1 MPKDGLVEIVMDTCV
16 SPSTVAVETP
26 VAAKPSLWSRFKG
39 WLNSNGLYMVLGGP
53 ISMLVGMALT
63 FVPVAAVAVV
73 GAVLYVGG
81 WFAGMLG
88 FTGVLVGL
96 LN

>member
-1 MPKDGLVEIVMDTCV
+1 MDTCV
-16 SPSTVAVETP
+16 SPSTAVETP
-26 VAAKPSLWSRFKG
+26 AVAKPSLWSRFKG
-39 WLNSNGLYMVLGGP
+39 WLGRNGLDMLLGGT
-53 ISMLVGMALT
+53 IAMLVGMALT

-73 GAVLYVGG
+73 GAALYMVG

>member
-1 MPKDGLVEIVMDTCV
+1 MDTCV
-16 SPSTVAVETP
+16 SSVAAVETP
-26 VAAKPSLWSRFKG
+26 VAKPSLWNRFKG
-39 WLNSNGLYMVLGGP
+39 WLGRNGLDMVLGGT
-53 ISMLVGMALT
+53 IAMLVGMALT

-73 GAVLYVGG
+73 GAALYVIG

-88 FTGVLVGL
+88 FTGVLFGL